1 MRRCNC
7 CVCGTV
13 SCLHIYVLQLAMATV
28 VPVGSGKCQVNVT
41 LVLGNI
47 KNS

>member
-1 MRRCNC
+1 MRRYIF

-13 SCLHIYVLQLAMATV
+13 SCLHIQVLQLAMATV

-41 LVLGNI
+41 LVLGYI